1 MILVHGNFNE
11 RRLFMSDMDSILTS
25 VKKLIG
31 IDKEDIAFDPDVI
44 MHINSSFL
52 VLSQLGVGPDEGFY
66 INDDTAVW
74 TDFISNNMLL
84 LNYVKTFV
92 YLKAKLVFDPPSSS
106 IAVQSM
112 QEMVEEH
119 EWRIVHENEK
129 NAGSGSTTP

>member
-1 MILVHGNFNE
+1 
-11 RRLFMSDMDSILTS
+11 MSDMDSILTS

-31 IDKEDIAFDPDVI
+31 IDKEDTAFDPDVI

-74 TDFISNNMLL
+74 TDFISNNVLL

-112 QEMVEEH
+112 QEMVREH

-129 NAGSGSTTP
+129 NTGSGSTTP

>member
-1 MILVHGNFNE
+1 
-11 RRLFMSDMDSILTS
+11 MSDMDSILTS

-31 IDKEDIAFDPDVI
+31 IDKEDTAFDPDVI

-52 VLSQLGVGPDEGFY
+52 VLSQLGVGPNEGFY

-74 TDFISNNMLL
+74 TDFVSNNMLL

-112 QEMVEEH
+112 QEMVKEH

-129 NAGSGSTTP
+129 NTGSGSTTP

>member
-1 MILVHGNFNE
+1 
-11 RRLFMSDMDSILTS
+11 MSDMDSILTS

-31 IDKEDIAFDPDVI
+31 IAEDDDAFDTDVI

-74 TDFISNNMLL
+74 TDFIPNNMLL

-112 QEMVEEH
+112 QEMVREH

-129 NAGSGSTTP
+129 NTGSGSTTP

>member
-1 MILVHGNFNE
+1 
-11 RRLFMSDMDSILTS
+11 MSDMDSILTS

-31 IDKEDIAFDPDVI
+31 IDKEDTAFDPDVI

-66 INDDTAVW
+66 INDDAAVW

-112 QEMVEEH
+112 QEMVREH

-129 NAGSGSTTP
+129 NTGSGSTTP

>member
-1 MILVHGNFNE
+1 
-11 RRLFMSDMDSILTS
+11 MSDMDSILTS

-31 IDKEDIAFDPDVI
+31 IDKEDTAFDPDVI

-112 QEMVEEH
+112 QEMVREH

-129 NAGSGSTTP
+129 NTGSESTTP

>member
-1 MILVHGNFNE
+1 
-11 RRLFMSDMDSILTS
+11 MSDMNSILTS

-31 IDKEDIAFDPDVI
+31 IAEDDDAFDTDVI

-66 INDDTAVW
+66 INDDTAAW
-74 TDFISNNMLL
+74 TDFIPDNMLL

-112 QEMVEEH
+112 QEMVSEH

-129 NAGSGSTTP
+129 NTSSGSTTP

>member
-1 MILVHGNFNE
+1 
-11 RRLFMSDMDSILTS
+11 MSDMDSILTS

-31 IDKEDIAFDPDVI
+31 IDKEDTAFDPDVI

-74 TDFISNNMLL
+74 TDFVSNNMLL

-112 QEMVEEH
+112 QEMVKEH

-129 NAGSGSTTP
+129 NTGSGSTTP

>member
-1 MILVHGNFNE
+1 
-11 RRLFMSDMDSILTS
+11 MSDMDSILTS

-31 IDKEDIAFDPDVI
+31 IDKEDTAFDPDVI

-129 NAGSGSTTP
+129 NTGSGSTTP

>member
-1 MILVHGNFNE
+1 
-11 RRLFMSDMDSILTS
+11 MSDMDSILTS

-31 IDKEDIAFDPDVI
+31 IDKEDTAFDPDVI

-74 TDFISNNMLL
+74 TDFISDNMLL
-84 LNYVKTFV
+84 LNYVKTCV

-112 QEMVEEH
+112 QEMVKEH

-129 NAGSGSTTP
+129 NSGSGSTTP

>member
-1 MILVHGNFNE
+1 
-11 RRLFMSDMDSILTS
+11 MSDMDSILTS

-31 IDKEDIAFDPDVI
+31 IDKEDTAFDPDVI

-52 VLSQLGVGPDEGFY
+52 VLSQLGVGLGGRCF
-66 INDDTAVW
+66 IKDDTAVW
-74 TDFISNNMLL
+74 TDFISDNMLL

-112 QEMVEEH
+112 QEMVKEH

-129 NAGSGSTTP
+129 NSGSGSTTP

>member
-1 MILVHGNFNE
+1 MN
-11 RRLFMSDMDSILTS
+11 DMDSILVS

-31 IDKEDIAFDPDVI
+31 IDEDDDAFDADLI

-66 INDDTAVW
+66 INDDSAVW
-74 TDFISNNMLL
+74 TDFISDNMLL

-106 IAVQSM
+106 IATQSM
-112 QEMVEEH
+112 QEMVREH

-129 NAGSGSTTP
+129 NISSESTTP

>member
-1 MILVHGNFNE
+1 
-11 RRLFMSDMDSILTS
+11 MSDMDSILTS

-31 IDKEDIAFDPDVI
+31 IDKEDTAFDPDVI

-106 IAVQSM
+106 IAIQSM
-112 QEMVEEH
+112 QEMVREH
-119 EWRIVHENEK
+119 EWRIVYENEK
-129 NAGSGSTTP
+129 NISSKSTTP

>member
-1 MILVHGNFNE
+1 
-11 RRLFMSDMDSILTS
+11 MSDMDSILTS

-31 IDKEDIAFDPDVI
+31 IDKEDTAFDPDVI

-52 VLSQLGVGPDEGFY
+52 VLSQLGVGPDEVFY

-112 QEMVEEH
+112 QEMVKEH

-129 NAGSGSTTP
+129 NTGSGSTTP

>member
-1 MILVHGNFNE
+1 
-11 RRLFMSDMDSILTS
+11 MSDMDSILTS

-31 IDKEDIAFDPDVI
+31 IDKEDTAFDPDVI

-112 QEMVEEH
+112 QEMVREH

-129 NAGSGSTTP
+129 NTGSGSTTP

>member
-1 MILVHGNFNE
+1 
-11 RRLFMSDMDSILTS
+11 MSDMDSILTS

-31 IDKEDIAFDPDVI
+31 IDKEDTAFDPDVI

-52 VLSQLGVGPDEGFY
+52 VLSQLGVGPNEGFY

-74 TDFISNNMLL
+74 TDFVSNNMLL

-112 QEMVEEH
+112 QEMVKEL

-129 NAGSGSTTP
+129 NTGSGSTTP

>member
-1 MILVHGNFNE
+1 
-11 RRLFMSDMDSILTS
+11 MSDMNSILTS

-31 IDKEDIAFDPDVI
+31 IAEDDDAFDTDVI
-44 MHINSSFL
+44 MYINSSFL

-74 TDFISNNMLL
+74 TDFVPDNMLL

-112 QEMVEEH
+112 QEMVREH

>member
-1 MILVHGNFNE
+1 MN
-11 RRLFMSDMDSILTS
+11 DMDSILAS

-31 IDKEDIAFDPDVI
+31 IDEDDDAFDADLI

-66 INDDTAVW
+66 INDDSAVW
-74 TDFISNNMLL
+74 TDFISDNMLL

-112 QEMVEEH
+112 QEMVREH

-129 NAGSGSTTP
+129 NISSESTTPLDITKERSVKNQNE

>member
-1 MILVHGNFNE
+1 
-11 RRLFMSDMDSILTS
+11 MSDMDSILTS

-31 IDKEDIAFDPDVI
+31 TDKEDTAFDPDVI

-74 TDFISNNMLL
+74 TDFISDNMLL

-112 QEMVEEH
+112 QEMVKEH

-129 NAGSGSTTP
+129 NISSEPTTP

>member
-1 MILVHGNFNE
+1 
-11 RRLFMSDMDSILTS
+11 MSDMDSILTS

-31 IDKEDIAFDPDVI
+31 IAEDDDAFDTDVI

-74 TDFISNNMLL
+74 TDFIPDNMLL

-112 QEMVEEH
+112 QEMVSEH

-129 NAGSGSTTP
+129 NTSSGSTTP

>member
-1 MILVHGNFNE
+1 MTLVHGNFNE

-31 IDKEDIAFDPDVI
+31 IDKEDTAFDPDVI

-74 TDFISNNMLL
+74 TDFISDNMLL

-112 QEMVEEH
+112 QEMVKEH

-129 NAGSGSTTP
+129 NSGSGSTTP

>member
-1 MILVHGNFNE
+1 
-11 RRLFMSDMDSILTS
+11 MSDMDSILTS

-31 IDKEDIAFDPDVI
+31 IDKEDTAFDPDVI

-74 TDFISNNMLL
+74 TDFIPDNMLL

-112 QEMVEEH
+112 QEMVREH

-129 NAGSGSTTP
+129 NTGSGSTTP

>member
-1 MILVHGNFNE
+1 
-11 RRLFMSDMDSILTS
+11 MSDMNSILTS

-31 IDKEDIAFDPDVI
+31 IAEDDDAFDTDVI

-74 TDFISNNMLL
+74 TDFIPDNMLL

-112 QEMVEEH
+112 QEMVSEH

-129 NAGSGSTTP
+129 NTSSGSTTP

>member
-1 MILVHGNFNE
+1 
-11 RRLFMSDMDSILTS
+11 MSDMDSILTS

-31 IDKEDIAFDPDVI
+31 IDKEDTAFDPDVI

-112 QEMVEEH
+112 QEMVKEH

-129 NAGSGSTTP
+129 NTGSGSTTP

>member
-1 MILVHGNFNE
+1 MN
-11 RRLFMSDMDSILTS
+11 DMDSILVS

-31 IDKEDIAFDPDVI
+31 IDENDDAFDADLI

-66 INDDTAVW
+66 INDDSAVW
-74 TDFISNNMLL
+74 TDFISGNMLL

-106 IAVQSM
+106 IATQSM
-112 QEMVEEH
+112 QEMVREH

-129 NAGSGSTTP
+129 NISSESTTP

>member
-1 MILVHGNFNE
+1 
-11 RRLFMSDMDSILTS
+11 MSDMDSILTS

-31 IDKEDIAFDPDVI
+31 IAEDDDAFDTDVI

-74 TDFISNNMLL
+74 TDFIPDNMLL

-112 QEMVEEH
+112 QEMVREH

-129 NAGSGSTTP
+129 NTGSGSTTP

>member
-1 MILVHGNFNE
+1 
-11 RRLFMSDMDSILTS
+11 MSDMDSILTS

-31 IDKEDIAFDPDVI
+31 IAEDDDAFDTDVI

-74 TDFISNNMLL
+74 TDFIPDNVLL

-112 QEMVEEH
+112 QEMVSEH

-129 NAGSGSTTP
+129 NTSSGSTTP

>member
-1 MILVHGNFNE
+1 
-11 RRLFMSDMDSILTS
+11 MSDMNSILTS

-31 IDKEDIAFDPDVI
+31 IAEDDDAFDTDVI

-74 TDFISNNMLL
+74 TDFIPDNMLL

-92 YLKAKLVFDPPSSS
+92 YLKAKLVLDPPSSS

-112 QEMVEEH
+112 QEMVSEH

-129 NAGSGSTTP
+129 NTSSGSTTP

>member
-1 MILVHGNFNE
+1 MNDMDRILV
-11 RRLFMSDMDSILTS
+11 S

-31 IDKEDIAFDPDVI
+31 LYEDDDAFDADLI

-66 INDDTAVW
+66 INDDSAVW
-74 TDFISNNMLL
+74 TDFISDNMLL

-106 IAVQSM
+106 IATQSM
-112 QEMVEEH
+112 QEMVREH

-129 NAGSGSTTP
+129 NISSESTTP

>member
-1 MILVHGNFNE
+1 MN
-11 RRLFMSDMDSILTS
+11 DMDSILAS

-31 IDKEDIAFDPDVI
+31 IGEDDDAFDADLIV
-44 MHINSSFL
+44 HINSSFL

-66 INDDTAVW
+66 INDDSAVW
-74 TDFISNNMLL
+74 TDFISDNMLL

-106 IAVQSM
+106 IAIQSM
-112 QEMVEEH
+112 QEMVREH

-129 NAGSGSTTP
+129 NISSESTTP